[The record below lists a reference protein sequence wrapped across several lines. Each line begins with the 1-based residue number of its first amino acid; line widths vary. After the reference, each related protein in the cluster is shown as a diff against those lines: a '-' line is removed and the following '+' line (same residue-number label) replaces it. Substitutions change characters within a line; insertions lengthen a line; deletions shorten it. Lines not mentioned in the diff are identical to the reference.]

1 MNNEPFI
8 ISVSK
13 NRAELLKYMPF
24 GGCCFSVYIFIR
36 KKAIILC
43 VQQNAG
49 NVCDTY
55 PSTKKP
61 DNVRLLFPIT
71 GIITRKKG

>member
-1 MNNEPFI
+1 MNNEPFT

-24 GGCCFSVYIFIR
+24 GGCFFSVYIFIR

-55 PSTKKP
+55 
-61 DNVRLLFPIT
+61 
-71 GIITRKKG
+71 